1 MRKWNPGRLVRLQ
14 HVRLDDDVS
23 LRLDIYPNGYSNE
36 YRGFVSFFIEN
47 LSDVDIELD
56 YELRIKDVTFEDDE
70 ELIQAGAKSGE
81 LGYSRFHHNIL
92 LGSGLSEC
100 EDLDDDDLEIYWT
113 INKVSQPHDV
123 TMMAACQRPKVIQ
136 IILFFLMRNV
146 ENVF

>member
-1 MRKWNPGRLVRLQ
+1 MDKMRKWNPGRLVRMQ

-47 LSDVDIELD
+47 LSDVD
-56 YELRIKDVTFEDDE
+56 YERRIKDLTFEDDE

-92 LGSGLSEC
+92 LGSEY
-100 EDLDDDDLEIYWT
+100 EKLDDDDLEIYWT
-113 INKVSQPHDV
+113 INKVSQPHDSDN
-123 TMMAACQRPKVIQ
+123 AHWAK
-136 IILFFLMRNV
+136 
-146 ENVF
+146 